1 MACFRNVFKLET
13 WITSD
18 SCWKFLNFDQKL
30 EFWYSWNYSG
40 HGVETILSWFHIP
53 SVFERYPG
61 RNWSSGMS
69 TSNSWEL
76 NLDLPA
82 DAWSSDLISTP
93 RLKRTPFSPGPSF
106 SPCISGSRGEEKV
119 EDFGRLDARLHFG
132 IQPSLAS
139 GNAKDPGV
147 CSMFPS
153 VSLCLTLLAASFL
166 CGSIFRI

>member
-13 WITSD
+13 WITTD

-40 HGVETILSWFHIP
+40 HGVETILSWFQIH

-61 RNWSSGMS
+61 RNWGSGMS

-106 SPCISGSRGEEKV
+106 SPCISDSRGEEKV
-119 EDFGRLDARLHFG
+119 EDFR
-132 IQPSLAS
+132 SL
-139 GNAKDPGV
+139 NAKDPGV
-147 CSMFPS
+147 CSVFPS
-153 VSLCLTLLAASFL
+153 VSLCLALLEASFL

>member
-1 MACFRNVFKLET
+1 
-13 WITSD
+13 
-18 SCWKFLNFDQKL
+18 
-30 EFWYSWNYSG
+30 
-40 HGVETILSWFHIP
+40 
-53 SVFERYPG
+53 
-61 RNWSSGMS
+61 MS

-93 RLKRTPFSPGPSF
+93 RLKHTPFSPGPSF
-106 SPCISGSRGEEKV
+106 SPCISDSRGEEKV
-119 EDFGRLDARLHFG
+119 EDFRSLDARLHCG

-147 CSMFPS
+147 CSVFPS
-153 VSLCLTLLAASFL
+153 VSLCLALLEASFL